1 MEFIGYTALIDAVV
15 VVLSWVVLFTR
26 KSKISS
32 PSKKMNYLSSY
43 LVWTLVFLLMI
54 AYAIFKTNT
63 PVEMMIAL
71 IIADLVLW
79 ISMVIFIL
87 MMYADTQGRQ
97 KGLWVG
103 LFLIFAA
110 MRTAWQV
117 AQVQG
122 IDTSALG
129 VNMNYLLSTLDQW
142 LMYAVWLPSAFVLL
156 VVGLNS
162 DSALVRLRSMFFA
175 IGLLLISFTWAFRFL
190 GAGAV
195 SQEAGYALVAI
206 GSVLGFVLLLMGLLY
221 KGQNPTPE
229 VDPSNPVNTN

>member
-43 LVWTLVFLLMI
+43 LVWTLIFLLLI
-54 AYAIFKTNT
+54 AYTIFIL
-63 PVEMMIAL
+63 PPSQMMIGL
-71 IIADLVLW
+71 IVADLVLW

-110 MRTAWQV
+110 MRTSWQV

-122 IDTSALG
+122 IDTSLLG

-195 SQEAGYALVAI
+195 SQQAGYALVAV

-221 KGQNPTPE
+221 KGNNTTDTQNPTPT
-229 VDPSNPVNTN
+229 VTN